1 MLNLDRLR
9 ALHAVSAHGSIIAA
23 AETLNVTT
31 SAVSQQLAK
40 LEMET
45 GQTLLERHGRGV
57 RLTDAAAALVT
68 RTHRVLSLLEEAEAE
83 LESNDTAVA
92 GQITIAAF
100 ATAARG
106 LAPHAVRGLLK
117 KYPQLA
123 ITFHEQ
129 EPHESIP
136 RLVRRD
142 VDLIIIN
149 DWENAPIALP
159 EGLIKAPLLDDVA
172 DIALPPGHRL
182 AKSKTVR
189 LSDLS
194 GEEWI
199 AWPSGSICHDFL
211 LHTLRKE
218 GREPKIAHTAG
229 EYETQL
235 ALDLVAAC
243 CRASA
248 AGPFRRA
255 SRWCHHSPHCGGT
268 STPRGAS
275 TRPDGTSSA
284 RPWKSSS
291 SRARIS
297 RQQNPWDPRSRRA
310 LAVHSLRA
318 KRRRLRQIDIVL
330 WTGISG
336 AHRLEIGE
344 QHLHSR
350 HLEPAEERQRRFA
363 VVFFGRV

>member
-40 LEMET
+40 LESET

-57 RLTDAAAALVT
+57 RLTDAAAALVL

-83 LESNDTAVA
+83 LDANETAVA

-106 LAPHAVRGLLK
+106 LAPQAIRALRQ
-117 KYPQLA
+117 KYPQLGL
-123 ITFHEQ
+123 TFHEQ
-129 EPHESIP
+129 EPHDSIP

-142 VDLIIIN
+142 VDVIIIN

-159 EGLIKAPLLDDVA
+159 EGLTKAPLFDDVA

-182 AKSKTVR
+182 AKAKAIKLGDV
-189 LSDLS
+189 S

-211 LHTLRKE
+211 MHTLRTS
-218 GREPKIAHTAG
+218 GHEPRIAHTAG

-235 ALDLVAAC
+235 ALVAAGLGC
-243 CRASA
+243 CVLPRLGRGAVPKSVTVLPSEPALRRHVYAAWRTHSSRRNVIRAAVEEFQA
-248 AGPFRRA
+248 AGKELA
-255 SRWCHHSPHCGGT
+255 SSGSKG
-268 STPRGAS
+268 S
-275 TRPDGTSSA
+275 TSS
-284 RPWKSSS
+284 R
-291 SRARIS
+291 
-297 RQQNPWDPRSRRA
+297 RSR
-310 LAVHSLRA
+310 
-318 KRRRLRQIDIVL
+318 
-330 WTGISG
+330 G
-336 AHRLEIGE
+336 
-344 QHLHSR
+344 
-350 HLEPAEERQRRFA
+350 
-363 VVFFGRV
+363 

>member
-40 LEMET
+40 LESET

-57 RLTDAAAALVT
+57 RLTDAAAALVM

-83 LESNDTAVA
+83 LDANETAVA

-106 LAPHAVRGLLK
+106 LAPQAIRALRK
-117 KYPQLA
+117 KYPQLGL
-123 ITFHEQ
+123 TFHEQ

-142 VDLIIIN
+142 VDVIIIN

-159 EGLIKAPLLDDVA
+159 DGLTKAPLFDDVA
-172 DIALPPGHRL
+172 DIALPPVHPL
-182 AKSKTVR
+182 AKAKTIKLAEV
-189 LSDLS
+189 S

-211 LHTLRKE
+211 MHTLRTS
-218 GREPKIAHTAG
+218 GHEPKIAHTAA

-235 ALDLVAAC
+235 ALVAAGLGC
-243 CRASA
+243 CVLPRLGRSTVPKNVTVLPSEPALRRHVYAAWRTHSSRRNVIRAAVEEFQA
-248 AGPFRRA
+248 AGKELARA
-255 SRWCHHSPHCGGT
+255 GSRG
-268 STPRGAS
+268 
-275 TRPDGTSSA
+275 
-284 RPWKSSS
+284 SSS
-291 SRARIS
+291 SRSS
-297 RQQNPWDPRSRRA
+297 RA
-310 LAVHSLRA
+310 
-318 KRRRLRQIDIVL
+318 
-330 WTGISG
+330 
-336 AHRLEIGE
+336 
-344 QHLHSR
+344 
-350 HLEPAEERQRRFA
+350 
-363 VVFFGRV
+363 

>member
-40 LEMET
+40 LEQET
-45 GQTLLERHGRGV
+45 GQQLLERHGRGV
-57 RLTDAAAALVT
+57 RLTDAANALVL

-83 LESNDTAVA
+83 LESTDA
-92 GQITIAAF
+92 GVSGPIVIAAF

-106 LAPHAVRGLLK
+106 LAPQAIRGLRK
-117 KYPQLA
+117 HYPQLA

-149 DWENAPIALP
+149 DWQNAPIALP
-159 EGLIKAPLLDDVA
+159 EGLTKAPLFDDVA

-182 AKSKTVR
+182 SKAKTLR
-189 LSDLS
+189 LTDLA

-211 LHTLRKE
+211 IHTLRKQ
-218 GREPKIAHTAG
+218 GSEPKIAHTAA
-229 EYETQL
+229 EYQTQL
-235 ALDLVAAC
+235 ALVAAGLGC
-243 CRASA
+243 CVLPRLGRGAVPKGVTVVPSGPALRRHVYA
-248 AGPFRRA
+248 AWRTHATRRA
-255 SRWCHHSPHCGGT
+255 
-268 STPRGAS
+268 AIQ
-275 TRPDGTSSA
+275 A
-284 RPWKSSS
+284 
-291 SRARIS
+291 
-297 RQQNPWDPRSRRA
+297 
-310 LAVHSLRA
+310 AVEQF
-318 KRRRLRQIDIVL
+318 QIAGREL
-330 WTGISG
+330 SQSG
-336 AHRLEIGE
+336 A
-344 QHLHSR
+344 
-350 HLEPAEERQRRFA
+350 
-363 VVFFGRV
+363 

>member
-83 LESNDTAVA
+83 LESNDAAVA

-106 LAPHAVRGLLK
+106 LAPQAVRALRK
-117 KYPQLA
+117 KYQQLA

-159 EGLIKAPLLDDVA
+159 EGVTKAPLLDDVA
-172 DIALPPGHRL
+172 DIALPPGHPL
-182 AKSKTVR
+182 AKARTIK
-189 LSDLS
+189 LSDLG

-211 LHTLRKE
+211 MHTLRKE

-235 ALDLVAAC
+235 ALVAAGLGC
-243 CRASA
+243 CVLPRL
-248 AGPFRRA
+248 G
-255 SRWCHHSPHCGGT
+255 
-268 STPRGAS
+268 RGAIPKGVTVVQS
-275 TRPDGTSSA
+275 QPALRRHVFAAWRVHATKRNVIRAAVEEFQLAGAAFATSRTR
-284 RPWKSSS
+284 RP
-291 SRARIS
+291 
-297 RQQNPWDPRSRRA
+297 
-310 LAVHSLRA
+310 
-318 KRRRLRQIDIVL
+318 
-330 WTGISG
+330 
-336 AHRLEIGE
+336 
-344 QHLHSR
+344 
-350 HLEPAEERQRRFA
+350 
-363 VVFFGRV
+363 

>member
-83 LESNDTAVA
+83 LESNDSAVA

-106 LAPHAVRGLLK
+106 LAPHAIRALLK
-117 KYPQLA
+117 KYPQLSL
-123 ITFHEQ
+123 TFHEQ

-136 RLVRRD
+136 RLIRRD
-142 VDLIIIN
+142 VDVIIIN

-159 EGLIKAPLLDDVA
+159 EGLTKAPLFDDVA
-172 DIALPPGHRL
+172 DIALPPGHPL
-182 AKSKTVR
+182 AKAKTIK
-189 LSDLS
+189 LSDVS

-211 LHTLRKE
+211 MHTLRKE

-235 ALDLVAAC
+235 ALVAAGLGC
-243 CRASA
+243 CVLPRLGRGAIPKGVTVVPSQPALRRHVYAAWRTHSTRRVVIKAAVEEFQA
-248 AGPFRRA
+248 AGKQLA
-255 SRWCHHSPHCGGT
+255 
-268 STPRGAS
+268 
-275 TRPDGTSSA
+275 SSA
-284 RPWKSSS
+284 S
-291 SRARIS
+291 SRRKVS
-297 RQQNPWDPRSRRA
+297 
-310 LAVHSLRA
+310 
-318 KRRRLRQIDIVL
+318 
-330 WTGISG
+330 
-336 AHRLEIGE
+336 
-344 QHLHSR
+344 
-350 HLEPAEERQRRFA
+350 
-363 VVFFGRV
+363 

>member
-9 ALHAVSAHGSIIAA
+9 ALHAVSANGSIIAA

-40 LEMET
+40 LELET

-57 RLTDAAAALVT
+57 RLTEAANALVS

-83 LESNDTAVA
+83 LEARDTAVA
-92 GQITIAAF
+92 GPVTIAAF

-106 LAPHAVRGLLK
+106 LAPQAIRTLLK
-117 KYPQLA
+117 KHKQLA
-123 ITFHEQ
+123 LTFHEQ

-142 VDLIIIN
+142 VDVIIIN

-159 EGLIKAPLLDDVA
+159 EGLTKAPLFDDVA

-182 AKSKTVR
+182 SKSKSIK
-189 LSDLS
+189 LSDLR

-211 LHTLRKE
+211 MHTLRKE
-218 GREPKIAHTAG
+218 GTEPKIAHTAG

-235 ALDLVAAC
+235 ALVAAGLGC
-243 CRASA
+243 CVLPRLGRGAIPAGVTVVESQPALRRHVYAAWRTHATRRVVIQAAVEAFQA
-248 AGPFRRA
+248 AGKELARA
-255 SRWCHHSPHCGGT
+255 G
-268 STPRGAS
+268 
-275 TRPDGTSSA
+275 SA
-284 RPWKSSS
+284 RRSKS
-291 SRARIS
+291 
-297 RQQNPWDPRSRRA
+297 
-310 LAVHSLRA
+310 
-318 KRRRLRQIDIVL
+318 
-330 WTGISG
+330 
-336 AHRLEIGE
+336 
-344 QHLHSR
+344 
-350 HLEPAEERQRRFA
+350 
-363 VVFFGRV
+363 